1 MVSLRSGVRSP
12 ILFIDEGFGSQDQI
26 GQDRLREAIQEVSN
40 SENYK
45 FKKIIVITHLE
56 SLKESFGVALEVS
69 KNESSSYFSLN

>member
-26 GQDRLREAIQEVSN
+26 GQDRLREAIQKVSN

-69 KNESSSYFSLN
+69 KNENSSYFSLN